1 MQALRELTGTED
13 ITIRIG
19 LHTGSVIAGVVGLKD
34 PRYHLFGENVNLA
47 EKMESNGVPDE
58 VHISESTY
66 LSLKETVNKK
76 TGKPYLDDFNL
87 FSRGTIPIKNFGDH
101 KTFLIRPKVTPY
113 FLQKAS
119 SPTPASPS
127 FVSLQNDPFP
137 SDFKDE

>member
-1 MQALRELTGTED
+1 LRELTGTED

-66 LSLKETVNKK
+66 LSLKETTNSE
-76 TGKPYLDDFNL
+76 TGQKFLDEFSL
-87 FSRGTIPIKNFGDH
+87 FPRGTIPIKNFGDH
-101 KTFLIRPKVTPY
+101 TTFLIRPKVRISVTAH
-113 FLQKAS
+113 FLNAPARVPDI
-119 SPTPASPS
+119 SPLCA
-127 FVSLQNDPFP
+127 PFFLSGQSVP
-137 SDFKDE
+137 G